1 MSEFI
6 LVERRD
12 NALWLTLNRPDTHNA
27 LNRAMAAQLAK
38 AFQAAAGDDAIRA
51 VVLTAAGDRTFCAG
65 ADLKGDAGGTFAT
78 GRAENPLVQVYRA
91 MRACHKPIV
100 GRINGA
106 ALGGGLGLVSACDLA
121 LAAAHAR
128 FGTPEVKVGVFPM
141 MITTYLIR
149 QLPRRRY
156 WEMAF
161 LGEPLS
167 AEEAERYHLINR
179 AVPAAELDRHV
190 VDVLAR
196 LEANSPNALRVGK
209 QALDLMQD
217 MSVDQ
222 TLAYAELMIERLA
235 GSEEAREGMAA
246 FAEKRKPRW
255 ASVQGGHHE

>member
-1 MSEFI
+1 MSESV
-6 LVERRD
+6 LVERRG
-12 NALWLTLNRPDTHNA
+12 NALWLTLNRPAAHHA
-27 LNRAMAAQLAK
+27 LTRAMTAQLAD
-38 AFQAAAGDDAIRA
+38 AFRAAARDDTVR
-51 VVLTAAGDRTFCAG
+51 VVILTATGDRTFCAG
-65 ADLKGDAGGTFAT
+65 ADLKSDAGSAFAT
-78 GRAENPLVQVYRA
+78 AGAENPLVQVYRA
-91 MRACHKPIV
+91 MRACYKPIV
-100 GRINGA
+100 GRINGS

-121 LAAAHAR
+121 FASAHAR

-179 AVPAAELDRHV
+179 ALPADELDRHV
-190 VDVLAR
+190 AETVAR
-196 LEANSPNALRVGK
+196 LEANSPNALRSGK
-209 QALDLMQD
+209 LALDLMQD

-235 GSEEAREGMAA
+235 GSDEAREGMAA
-246 FAEKRKPRW
+246 FAEKRRPDW
-255 ASVQGGHHE
+255 AAAAGRGHD

>member
-27 LNRAMAAQLAK
+27 LNRAMAAELAE
-38 AFQAAAGDDAIRA
+38 AFEAAARDDSIRA

-65 ADLKGDAGGTFAT
+65 ADLKGDAVSTFST
-78 GRAENPLVQVYRA
+78 GRVENPLVQVYRA
-91 MRACHKPIV
+91 MRACHKPII
-100 GRINGA
+100 GRINGS

-179 AVPAAELDRHV
+179 AVPAGELDRHV
-190 VDVLAR
+190 ADVIAR
-196 LEANSPNALRVGK
+196 IEANSPNALRLGK

-235 GSEEAREGMAA
+235 GTEEAREGMAA
-246 FAEKRKPRW
+246 FTEKRKPRW
-255 ASVQGGHHE
+255 ASVQGGRHE

>member
-217 MSVDQ
+217 MSVDK

>member
-1 MSEFI
+1 MSEPI
-6 LVERRD
+6 LVERRG
-12 NALWLTLNRPDTHNA
+12 NALWLTLNRPDAHNA
-27 LNRAMAAQLAK
+27 LNRAMTAGLGD
-38 AFQAAAGDDAIRA
+38 AFRIATDDDAIRA

-65 ADLKGDAGGTFAT
+65 ADLKGDAASTFAT
-78 GRAENPLVQVYRA
+78 GRAENPLVQVYRT
-91 MRACHKPIV
+91 MRACHKPII
-100 GRINGA
+100 GRINGS

-121 LAAAHAR
+121 LAAEHAR

-167 AEEAERYHLINR
+167 AAEAERYHLINR
-179 AVPAAELDRHV
+179 AVPAEELDRQV
-190 VDVLAR
+190 ADVIAR
-196 LEANSPNALRVGK
+196 LEANSPNALRLGK

-235 GSEEAREGMAA
+235 GSDEAREGMAA

-255 ASVQGGHHE
+255 PSIEGARHD

>member
-91 MRACHKPIV
+91 MRACHKPII
-100 GRINGA
+100 GRINGS

-179 AVPAAELDRHV
+179 AVPAGELDCHV
-190 VDVLAR
+190 ADVIAR
-196 LEANSPNALRVGK
+196 IEANSPNALRLGK

-222 TLAYAELMIERLA
+222 TLAYAELMIQRLA
-235 GSEEAREGMAA
+235 GTEEAREGMAA
-246 FAEKRKPRW
+246 FTEKRKPRW
-255 ASVQGGHHE
+255 ASVQGGRHE